1 MVKQAM
7 ASQIIVE
14 WVAADWPEAGL
25 DMILN
30 TGFPSNVTAEPLLSD
45 SGTMV

>member
-14 WVAADWPEAGL
+14 WVAADWPETGL

-30 TGFPSNVTAEPLLSD
+30 TGFPSNVTAEPLLYD